1 MTKKRSK
8 KSNLFGTA
16 AVEAASDQLSKT
28 QWNELMIASIR
39 KLNENGTR
47 VVKYRICI
55 TLNKLAKEEF
65 DLDLALPITE
75 TVLLRNLD
83 RAIDDGILTRQHNG
97 SIISYGIAG
106 EKAGNIDLTV
116 TDPLEDGKILASIV
130 KRLLIIRKNAG
141 QPRGFKLSEIIDLF
155 ESANSL
161 DYPEGEEDKES
172 FLKNII
178 IGALKK
184 GCNSGHIR
192 KLEQEYYA
200 TGVTPTTGS

>member
-8 KSNLFGTA
+8 QSNLFGTA
-16 AVEAASDQLSKT
+16 AADASDQLSKT

-47 VVKYRICI
+47 VVKYRLCS

-65 DLDLALPITE
+65 DLDLAMPITE

-97 SIISYGIAG
+97 TIISYGIAG
-106 EKAGNIDLTV
+106 EKAGNIDFTV
-116 TDPLEDGKILASIV
+116 KDPLEDGKILASIV
-130 KRLLIIRKNAG
+130 KSLLIIRKNEG

-161 DYPEGEEDKES
+161 DYPEGEDKKS
-172 FLKNII
+172 FLENII
-178 IGALKK
+178 IRALKK

-200 TGVTPTTGS
+200 SGRTPTTES